1 MAEGYNH
8 TLVDTAANGAGTTVD
23 VDTAGPM
30 LGWAGDTRR
39 DPRAGVAEAYPT
51 PAAVPYPTD
60 YLAEARRDAE
70 MQQAI
75 NTVPAQDYVPYPSTS
90 GGAGIGQGIGQKG
103 WCTGDSHFYAC
114 KHETVCTCGK
124 TGRITVAPGL

>member
-1 MAEGYNH
+1 MDTYNH
-8 TLVDTAANGAGTTVD
+8 TLIDTAV
-23 VDTAGPM
+23 TAAVETP
-30 LGWAGDTRR
+30 LVGWAGVTRR
-39 DPRAGVAEAYPT
+39 DPRPGPT
-51 PAAVPYPTD
+51 DEYLPPAAPYPPNN

-70 MQQAI
+70 MQRAM
-75 NTVPAQDYVPYPSTS
+75 NTVHAE
-90 GGAGIGQGIGQKG
+90 GGGIGQGIGQKG